1 MCAFSH
7 TGFSLPSFGK
17 LTDLLQA
24 MCNVCAHSLGMLLLT
39 TLRMVHISKI
49 SFPYPFYFL
58 PQISIPRVRFLF
70 PHTAPASRVPKR
82 LMVAKCCKKKKLMS
96 SDQHPMAWSRS
107 HVAVVGLVVLAPYS
121 HTLISLA
128 TKLHVHWGNAG
139 ACRYFP
145 MCLYSSSSSADAVL
159 SIHVHKCRDLFDAQI
174 GTFMHLLQP

>member
-1 MCAFSH
+1 MF
-7 TGFSLPSFGK
+7 
-17 LTDLLQA
+17 
-24 MCNVCAHSLGMLLLT
+24 
-39 TLRMVHISKI
+39 VHIVWECCCSQPYAWCT
-49 SFPYPFYFL
+49 FPKFASQIPFTFCHRFL
-58 PQISIPRVRFLF
+58 SPWFRFLF
-70 PHTAPASRVPKR
+70 PHIAPASRVPKR
-82 LMVAKCCKKKKLMS
+82 LMVAKCCKKKKLVS

-159 SIHVHKCRDLFDAQI
+159 SVHVHKCRDLFDAQI
-174 GTFMHLLQP
+174 GTFMHLLQAVNLRPGMFLQMHLCN